1 MCTIPNQISK
11 QVGPGYTI
19 PQTHTHT
26 HTHTHKHMH
35 TLEDSILIHTHKYTM
50 YTGTQDH
57 STCTHTYTHTHA
69 HNITQKSTKY
79 CTHTHT
85 HTYIHTYFYFINIQ
99 YTHLQHVYN
108 AFFKLF
114 FRAMD
119 LNFAICE
126 LAIATCIY
134 GSSMYVL
141 RQ

>member
-1 MCTIPNQISK
+1 
-11 QVGPGYTI
+11 
-19 PQTHTHT
+19 
-26 HTHTHKHMH
+26 MH

-57 STCTHTYTHTHA
+57 NTCIHTHTH
-69 HNITQKSTKY
+69 
-79 CTHTHT
+79 THTISHKRVLNTVHT
-85 HTYIHTYFYFINIQ
+85 HTYIHTYLFYQ
-99 YTHLQHVYN
+99 HTVHTPAACLQRI
-108 AFFKLF
+108 FQII

-119 LNFAICE
+119 HLAICE